1 MDAADRRLV
10 FVTGLSGS
18 GKSTVLRALEDAGY
32 YCVDNLPLRLVA
44 AFIAETAALPRV
56 AIAADLRSVA
66 YGEQFLP
73 AWEAAHSR
81 VPGAMLLFLEA
92 SDDVLERRFAVTRRP
107 HPLSSDRPVR
117 ECIQLERRM
126 LEAVKMR
133 ATEVLDTS
141 GTNLHELRN
150 AVLQRFHPNWT
161 RERFLLTL
169 TSFGFSYGVPSTA
182 DLVFDTRFL
191 PNPYFVPSLRERTGE
206 DPEVA
211 AYVLDQPASR
221 ELMGLILRLLDFYL
235 PAVQREFRH
244 SLSVGI
250 GCTGGRHR
258 SVAIAEAL
266 AGSLRSRDC
275 RVHVMH
281 RDVKRGEG

>member
-1 MDAADRRLV
+1 MDASDRRLV

-32 YCVDNLPLRLVA
+32 YCVDNLPLRLVG
-44 AFIAETAALPRV
+44 AFLGETAALPRV

-66 YGEQFLP
+66 YGEEFLP
-73 AWEAAHSR
+73 AWEAAR
-81 VPGAMLLFLEA
+81 TQVPGGLLLFLEA
-92 SDDVLERRFAVTRRP
+92 SEEALERRFAVTRRP
-107 HPLSSDRPVR
+107 HPLAADRPVL
-117 ECIQLERRM
+117 ECIRREKLM
-126 LEAVKMR
+126 LEPVKAR

-141 GTNLHELRN
+141 NTNLHELRN
-150 AVLQRFHPNWT
+150 AMLQRFHPNWS
-161 RERFLLTL
+161 RERFLLSI
-169 TSFGFSYGVPSTA
+169 TSFGYSYGVPSTV

-191 PNPYFVPSLRERTGE
+191 PNPYFVPSMRDRTGE

-211 AYVLDQPASR
+211 AFVLSQPASM
-221 ELMGLILRLLDFYL
+221 ELMRHILDLLDFYL
-235 PAVQREFRH
+235 PAIRKEFRH

-258 SVAIAEAL
+258 SVAIANAL
-266 AGSLRSRDC
+266 AETLRERDC

>member
-1 MDAADRRLV
+1 
-10 FVTGLSGS
+10 
-18 GKSTVLRALEDAGY
+18 
-32 YCVDNLPLRLVA
+32 
-44 AFIAETAALPRV
+44 
-56 AIAADLRSVA
+56 
-66 YGEQFLP
+66 
-73 AWEAAHSR
+73 
-81 VPGAMLLFLEA
+81 
-92 SDDVLERRFAVTRRP
+92 
-107 HPLSSDRPVR
+107 VR